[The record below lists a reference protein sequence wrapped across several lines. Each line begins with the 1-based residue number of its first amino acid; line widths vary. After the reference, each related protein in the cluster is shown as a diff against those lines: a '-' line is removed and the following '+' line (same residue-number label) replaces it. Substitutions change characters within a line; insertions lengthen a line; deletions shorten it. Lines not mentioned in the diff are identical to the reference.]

1 MSKKQK
7 DQRPAVEIAME
18 TAGTMREAAVRAEHV
33 ARRLLR
39 RTRLLTSHASRKL
52 PVVPTIEPPATDNH
66 ITLVLP
72 ELPTPLEDERAA
84 HAREVL
90 ELRARTEQAEHAASW
105 LRARLRSQRAR
116 AASRPQIDA
125 AALTS
130 DLTRG
135 LAAVNTANREAV
147 RRVVQQALAAHG
159 LAANTRRD
167 SSTAHDPAAMPW
179 AQEQQDA
186 LARAVLARA
195 PDVADPAYIHRAV
208 GLVAQRGRQ
217 TLPELT
223 RAAGY
228 ESAMAR
234 RRLRLTVEALVALG
248 PLTVRDGA
256 YSLNAQWA
264 PPKPPADTRGR
275 RGGKSNP
282 RR

>member
-18 TAGTMREAAVRAEHV
+18 TAGTVREAAVRAEHV

-52 PVVPTIEPPATDNH
+52 PVVPTIEPPASDDH
-66 ITLVLP
+66 ITLILP
-72 ELPTPLEDERAA
+72 ELPTHLEDERAG

-90 ELRARTEQAEHAASW
+90 ELLARAERAEHAAAW

-116 AASRPQIDA
+116 TASRPQIDA
-125 AALTS
+125 AALTA

-135 LAAVNTANREAV
+135 LATVNTANREAV

-159 LAANTRRD
+159 LVANTRRD
-167 SSTAHDPAAMPW
+167 SSAGHDAAAMPW
-179 AQEQQDA
+179 PQEQQDA

-195 PDVADPAYIHRAV
+195 PDVADPAYVYRAV
-208 GLVAQRGRQ
+208 GLVAQRGRLA
-217 TLPELT
+217 LPELT

-248 PLTVRDGA
+248 ALTARDGA
-256 YSLNAQWA
+256 YSLNAQWTPSGPMGSA
-264 PPKPPADTRGR
+264 QKQGR
-275 RGGKSNP
+275 TGRS